1 MATLRKIGLIITMTM
16 TLALGSAHAVL
27 ADSCSMGR
35 TPEGVYPIND
45 TSVTMVNEDVKVII
59 EGGGSTA
66 TVDCRFTFK
75 NAGAAR
81 SVLMGFPAYG
91 LTWEKNL
98 SAYDVNA
105 AKLQNFRAYVDGSA
119 VKVKE
124 VKALAPPGTASVIEY
139 WDANYYYSWYTFTV
153 PFAAGETREVR
164 NTYRVTLVEG
174 NSGYSAGYILRTGRL
189 WQGPIGHARITFDM
203 GHIQPY
209 EISSLDPYWLRF
221 QGNNLVFEQ
230 SNFKPDYDLGV
241 SFYGSDGSDM
251 TDDYVTHFRAVEAKL
266 PGMSRDELL
275 KDNQAVQDK
284 YPVLAAYISGLI
296 PGFSIKSVPP
306 HIGQVTV
313 TPWPEAGCTKVSLQV
328 SEPSADL
335 TTLTLK
341 VSHLE
346 NGQEV
351 IDHEGQQAFG
361 GCSYNYDTDMFSDP
375 FKLADYTTFEE
386 KLIPG
391 REYHVAVSVQNAA
404 GQSDSKVVS
413 YKAEPG
419 SLKESNSAV
428 SAPVAPA
435 SAIKTAAP
443 DYFTLSVTA
452 LVLLYIVIFLFYR
465 IKKGAK

>member
-1 MATLRKIGLIITMTM
+1 MFVTLRKIGLIIAIAVV
-16 TLALGSAHAVL
+16 LALGSAHAVL

-75 NAGAAR
+75 NSGAAR

-91 LTWEKNL
+91 LSSEKNL
-98 SAYDVNA
+98 SAHDLDAV
-105 AKLQNFRAYVDGSA
+105 KLQEFRAYVDGSD
-119 VKVKE
+119 VEVKE
-124 VKALAPPGTASVIEY
+124 VKALAPKGTASVNEY
-139 WDANYYYSWYTFTV
+139 WDANFYYSWYTFTV
-153 PFAAGETREVR
+153 PFATGETREVR
-164 NTYRVTLVEG
+164 NTYRVTLIEG
-174 NSGYSAGYILRTGRL
+174 NAGYFAGYILRTGRY

-203 GHIQPY
+203 GQIQPY

-221 QGNNLVFEQ
+221 PGNNLVFEQ
-230 SNFKPDYDLGV
+230 SNFMPDYDLSV
-241 SFYGSDGSDM
+241 SFYGSDGSNM
-251 TDDYVTHFRAVEAKL
+251 TRDYVAHFKAVESRL

-275 KDNQAVQDK
+275 QEYNKAVQNK

-328 SEPSADL
+328 SEPSADI
-335 TTLTLK
+335 TSLTLK

-346 NGQEV
+346 QGQEV
-351 IDHEGQQAFG
+351 IDHESQQAFG
-361 GCSYNYDTDMFSDP
+361 GCSYNYATGMFSDP
-375 FKLADYTTFEE
+375 FRPADYTTFDE

-391 REYHVAVSVQNAA
+391 REYQVAVSVRNVT

-413 YKAEPG
+413 FQAEPG
-419 SLKESNSAV
+419 SLKASNSVVNAPAV
-428 SAPVAPA
+428 PA
-435 SAIKTAAP
+435 SASKTAAP
-443 DYFTLSVTA
+443 DYFTLSITA
-452 LVLLYIVIFLFYR
+452 LVLLYFMVFFIYR
-465 IKKGAK
+465 IRRR